1 MKIKRMVKRLFAVGA
16 GATMLGATA
25 MGAMAADLSTYP
37 TMFVKDGTFNGFFV
51 VGENA
56 AAVDNLAMTDIAA
69 AMKYNQP
76 ADTTTTTVEGDN
88 WMVGTASKKLEMANT
103 NSTAVG
109 EQVYDIEQFIGKSE
123 LAALADGTYSTS
135 GTSSTYVQYL
145 YFDVKNN
152 AENEI
157 VKFVENDNDVTAD
170 FFYVKSSTNI
180 GEYVL
185 EFSSAPESTI
195 QNTAGSA
202 NTA

>member
-16 GATMLGATA
+16 GVTMLGATA

-109 EQVYDIEQFIGKSE
+109 EQVYDI
-123 LAALADGTYSTS
+123 
-135 GTSSTYVQYL
+135 
-145 YFDVKNN
+145 
-152 AENEI
+152 
-157 VKFVENDNDVTAD
+157 
-170 FFYVKSSTNI
+170 
-180 GEYVL
+180 
-185 EFSSAPESTI
+185 
-195 QNTAGSA
+195 
-202 NTA
+202 